1 MSRRR
6 SVLLTVALLAGTA
19 GAVVAGVLCVVK
31 RVPDF
36 YAKTPCPDEWDT
48 RDKAAKLVTRVQDL
62 KNDIRSK
69 SEWGDTFTAED
80 LNCFFAENMGRK
92 SGLCAL
98 LPDKLHS
105 PRVSIEGDR
114 LRVGFRY
121 GDGFWSTVVWIEL
134 RVWLVANETNLVAVE
149 VCDLRAGGLPIG
161 SQSVL
166 DSIADAVRDSNVEV
180 TWYRHNG
187 NPVGLFRFYA
197 DQPRPSSQILTL
209 EVKDGAITIAGRSL
223 ADHGSAG
230 LVGFVTHFRG
240 LAAE

>member
-6 SVLLTVALLAGTA
+6 SVLLTAALLAGTA
-19 GAVVAGVLCVVK
+19 GAAVAGGLYVIK
-31 RVPDF
+31 REPDF
-36 YAKTPCPDEWDT
+36 YAKTPCPNDWDT
-48 RDKAAKLVTRVQDL
+48 REKAAKLVTRVQDL

-105 PRVSIEGDR
+105 PRVSIENDR

-121 GDGFWSTVVWIEL
+121 GEGFWSTVVWVEL

-166 DSIADAVRDSNVEV
+166 DAIAEGVRGLNVEV

-197 DQPRPSSQILTL
+197 NQPRPASQLLTL

-223 ADHGSAG
+223 AEHGSLG
-230 LVGFVTHFRG
+230 LVGFVPRSRG
-240 LAAE
+240 LDTE